1 MLSGLG
7 HVEILEGEGMPLFQ
21 ADRHGKLYV
30 TYHVIFPAMVDEEL
44 VKDLESAFQKR
55 KKRAVRDK
63 KTEL

>member
-1 MLSGLG
+1 
-7 HVEILEGEGMPLFQ
+7 LEGEGMPLFQ
-21 ADRHGKLYV
+21 AEGHGKLYV
-30 TYHVIFPAMVDEEL
+30 TYHVIFPATVDEEL